1 MKFYENRY
9 FVSHI
14 LQFQFHKALCD
25 IAQPGVPLYECD
37 IDGSLAAGDK
47 LK

>member
-1 MKFYENRY
+1 MNRY

-14 LQFQFHKALCD
+14 LQFQFHKKLCSFSQKD
-25 IAQPGVPLYECD
+25 VPLHECD
-37 IDGSLAAGDK
+37 IDGDKEAGLA